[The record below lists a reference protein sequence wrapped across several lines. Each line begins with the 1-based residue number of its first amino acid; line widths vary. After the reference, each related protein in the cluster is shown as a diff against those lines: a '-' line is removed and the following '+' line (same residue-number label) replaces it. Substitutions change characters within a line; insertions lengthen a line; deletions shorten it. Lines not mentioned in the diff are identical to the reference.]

1 MTIEALIKMVTPP
14 AEPFEAP
21 RGPWEPIEAELGTA
35 LPQDYKDFVG
45 LYGAGYFMEFLGI
58 AVPRSRNRNV
68 RLEVL
73 VGAICDTFVER
84 EDEGEELPYPF
95 WPDPGGLVPFGGT
108 DEGDFLFWL
117 PRGAPADW
125 CVVVWDRGFQKFEA
139 LECGLTDFLAGLA
152 TGEILPKD
160 FPEDLLPCEQLFRPH
175 SPEPRRRALGLRSA
189 NLADASF
196 RLSWRI
202 GGYGTGLSGVS
213 TCRLRDEE

>member
-14 AEPFEAP
+14 AEPFEAF

-84 EDEGEELPYPF
+84 EELPYPF

-108 DEGDFLFWL
+108 DEGDFLFL
-117 PRGAPADW
+117 ASTGRAGGLVCRRLGSGLPEIRGARVRPHRFPRGPRHRRDSTQ
-125 CVVVWDRGFQKFEA
+125 GF
-139 LECGLTDFLAGLA
+139 
-152 TGEILPKD
+152 P
-160 FPEDLLPCEQLFRPH
+160 
-175 SPEPRRRALGLRSA
+175 
-189 NLADASF
+189 
-196 RLSWRI
+196 
-202 GGYGTGLSGVS
+202 
-213 TCRLRDEE
+213 